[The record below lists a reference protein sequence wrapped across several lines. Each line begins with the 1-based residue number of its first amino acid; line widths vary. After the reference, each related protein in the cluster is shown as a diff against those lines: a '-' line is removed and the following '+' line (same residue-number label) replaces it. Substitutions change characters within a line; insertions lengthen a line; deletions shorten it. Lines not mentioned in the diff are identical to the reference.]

1 MNEID
6 RQFRGGNRH
15 IGIAVARFNAEV
27 TEMLLAGCRQAL
39 RDAGIDND
47 DIELVRVPGAWELP
61 LAGRQM
67 IATGRFDAV
76 IALGA
81 VVRGET
87 AHFEFI
93 SGQCARGLMQLS
105 ADTGVPVAFGVL
117 TPENCEQARD
127 RADPGRGNKG
137 REAALAALEMIDL
150 GERVAADGN
159 LNGS

>member
-6 RQFRGGNRH
+6 PKPDGRGRR
-15 IGIAVARFNAEV
+15 IGVAVARFNAEV
-27 TEMLLAGCRQAL
+27 TEMLLAGCRRAL
-39 RDAGIDND
+39 RDAGVAES

-61 LAGRQM
+61 LACQYM

-93 SGQCARGLMQLS
+93 SGECARGLMQLS

-117 TPENCEQARD
+117 TPENGDQARD
-127 RADPGRGNKG
+127 RADPERGNKG
-137 REAALAALEMIDL
+137 REVGLAALEMIDL
-150 GERVAADGN
+150 ADRVAAGERDG
-159 LNGS
+159 S

>member
-6 RQFRGGNRH
+6 PRPDGRGRR

-27 TEMLLAGCRQAL
+27 TGMLLVGCRQAL
-39 RDAGIDND
+39 RDAGVEEG

-61 LAGRQM
+61 LACQHM

-93 SGQCARGLMQLS
+93 SSECARGLMQLS
-105 ADTGVPVAFGVL
+105 AETGVAVAFGVL
-117 TPENCEQARD
+117 TPENGEQARY
-127 RADPGRGNKG
+127 RADPERGNKG

-150 GERVAADGN
+150 ADRVAAAGARDE
-159 LNGS
+159 S

>member
-1 MNEID
+1 MNEINP
-6 RQFRGGNRH
+6 QPGGRGRR
-15 IGIAVARFNAEV
+15 IAIAVARFNAEV
-27 TEMLLAGCRQAL
+27 TDMLLAGCTGAL
-39 RDAGIDND
+39 LDAGVADG

-61 LAGRQM
+61 LACRHL

-76 IALGA
+76 VALGA

-93 SGQCARGLMQLS
+93 SGECARGLMQLA

-117 TPENCEQARD
+117 TPENGDQARY

-137 REAALAALEMIDL
+137 REAALAALEMVDL
-150 GERVAADGN
+150 AERVADAGASDG
-159 LNGS
+159 S